1 MHLTNIKLV
10 HFKNYEQAQIDFSAQ
25 LNCFV
30 GLNGMGKT
38 NLLDAIYYLCVGK
51 SYFAI
56 NDRAVLQQTTED
68 KFFRLEGQFER
79 DDKLEQVVVKVI
91 PGKRKEIERNR
102 VPYQRLSEHLG
113 YFSVVMLSPFDINIA
128 LEGSE
133 ARRRFLDN
141 TLSQID
147 KDYLLHL
154 IQYNKLLSQRNALL
168 KRFAAE
174 RRFDKALIEVYDRQ
188 MLPLGEA
195 IFTKRQAFLE
205 RFQPHFHY
213 FHQAIAAD
221 QEAVHYHYQ
230 SPLSQGNFSELLTE
244 ALEKDRILQRSTVG
258 IHKDDIQ
265 FFINDT
271 PLKRFASQGQLKSFV
286 LALKLAQY
294 RLLQE
299 DKTHAPILL
308 LDDIFDRLDGERVTQ
323 LVRLLIQE
331 EFGQVFISD
340 TDEVRMR
347 ALIEAF
353 GVEYLLFRV
362 VDGEVVEGV

>member
-1 MHLTNIKLV
+1 
-10 HFKNYEQAQIDFSAQ
+10 
-25 LNCFV
+25 
-30 GLNGMGKT
+30 MGKT

-56 NDRAVLQQTTED
+56 NDRAVLRQTTED

-79 DDKLEQVVVKVI
+79 GDKLEQVVVKVI

-102 VPYQRLSEHLG
+102 IAYRRLSEHLG

-141 TLSQID
+141 TLSQFD
-147 KDYLLHL
+147 KTYLLHL

-174 RRFDKALIEVYDRQ
+174 RRFDQALVEVYDRQ
-188 MLPLGEA
+188 MIPLGEA
-195 IFTKRQAFLE
+195 IFAKRQAFLE
-205 RFQPHFHY
+205 RFEPHFHY

-221 QEAVHYHYQ
+221 QETVHYRYQ
-230 SPLSQGNFSELLTE
+230 SPLLQGNFDELLAE
-244 ALEKDRILQRSTVG
+244 AIEKDRILQRSTVG

-294 RLLQE
+294 RLLQQE
-299 DKTHAPILL
+299 KTYSPLLL
-308 LDDIFDRLDGERVTQ
+308 LDDIFDRLDGERVKQ

-331 EFGQVFISD
+331 KFGQVFITD
-340 TDEVRMR
+340 TDADRMR
-347 ALIEAF
+347 TLIEAF
-353 GVEYLLFRV
+353 GVDFLLFQV
-362 VDGEVVEGV
+362 VDGEIVK